1 MNSVFLNK
9 AALAI
14 VMSVGVAW
22 LSYVVSDGVVPHT
35 APAKPAFSLPGLENV
50 PIKPYLAQASV
61 SRGAELA
68 RQICASCHAFK
79 QGALDGVGPNLAGV
93 AGRTIA
99 SVAPYSY
106 SEALKSLKEH
116 SWTDQNLSDWLTA
129 PAHFAPGTRMSL
141 MGIPVVTHRA
151 DIIAYLHT
159 LTASLPAGKNS
170 E

>member
-22 LSYVVSDGVVPHT
+22 FSHVVSDVVVPHT

-50 PIKPYLAQASV
+50 SIQPYLAQASV

-79 QGALDGVGPNLAGV
+79 RGASNGVGPNLSGV
-93 AGRTIA
+93 VGRPIA
-99 SVAPYSY
+99 SVTSYSY
-106 SEALKSLKEH
+106 SASLRSLQNH

-141 MGIPVVTHRA
+141 MGIPVVTQRA

-159 LTASLPAGKNS
+159 LTAPLPAGKNS
-170 E
+170 Q